1 MAYYIK
7 RIMRNYQHNWILV
20 FTPSSKKYIY
30 NMTVR
35 ADDGDQRFDPENTKP
50 DYYTIHRISEFEI

>member
-1 MAYYIK
+1 
-7 RIMRNYQHNWILV
+7 MRNYQHNWILV